1 MHDGYD
7 VAQVCLNGHVINW
20 QFNGSPR
27 LNAKYCADCGEKT
40 VTNCQE
46 CNEEIR
52 GELINTSG
60 FGFATGYTP
69 PPPNYCDECGEPY
82 PWMQSKIESLQEW
95 LGSSSLDEDVK
106 TALSDGIA
114 HIIRDTPK
122 TEVEC
127 AKFARLISK
136 VKSSRESRRLISM
149 LFKMA
154 TDKAVKSLV
163 EYGVGAPS

>member
-7 VAQVCLNGHVINW
+7 VAQVCLNGHVINRR
-20 QFNGSPR
+20 FKGRPAR
-27 LNAKYCADCGEKT
+27 NAKYCADCGAKAI
-40 VTNCQE
+40 TNCQE

-69 PPPNYCDECGEPY
+69 PPPNYCDECGKPY

-95 LGSSSLDEDVK
+95 LDSSSLDEDVK

-114 HIIRDTPK
+114 HIMRDTPE

-136 VKSSRESRRLISM
+136 VKSSQESRQLVSL

-154 TDKAVKSLV
+154 TDKAVKLLV
-163 EYGVGAPS
+163 ELGVDAPP